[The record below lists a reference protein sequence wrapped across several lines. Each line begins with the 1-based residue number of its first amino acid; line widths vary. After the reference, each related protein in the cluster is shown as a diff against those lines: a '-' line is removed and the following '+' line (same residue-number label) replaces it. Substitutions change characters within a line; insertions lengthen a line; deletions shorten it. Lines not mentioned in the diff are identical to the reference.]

1 MTARAERFGLF
12 RDVSREHGFEP
23 LRVEG
28 ELPRELA
35 GTLYRA
41 GPGLFASFGR
51 AYDHL
56 FEGDGAIS
64 GVRFRDGRAEGAHR
78 VVQSAGLVAERA
90 AGRAIYGSAV
100 PRAHRVANALR
111 GRVKNVANTNV
122 LTWQGRLF
130 GLVESSRPTE
140 LAPDSLATHGET
152 DLGGVVLETFTAHPH
167 PVAARQAIYGFGTR
181 FGRAPALVLYEL
193 PAAGAARRIGEV
205 ALEQNTVV
213 HDFVATERHLV
224 FVIGPARLRALRLLL
239 GEWRADRFF
248 AWQPE
253 RGSEVIVVPIDDPSR
268 PTRFRTEPF
277 FVWHFANA
285 FERGDSIVA
294 DFVRH
299 PDLRAMAT
307 LRTEALLGGAIVDMD
322 GGDLCRATID
332 WRRGRM
338 DIERMWGEPCE
349 FPTID
354 ARGAGS
360 VRRHAWLATTEK
372 QPRSIA
378 RFDFERVEAVQWAP
392 PAGQH
397 VSEPVFAPR
406 LGAAGECNGW
416 VLVLVYDERT
426 HTSHVAVLDAE
437 RPDQGPIAQA
447 HFDHHVPL
455 TLHGAWVAG

>member
-1 MTARAERFGLF
+1 MAARADRFGLF

-64 GVRFRDGRAEGAHR
+64 GVRFHDGRAEGAHR
-78 VVQSAGLVAERA
+78 VVQSAGLGAERA
-90 AGRAIYGSAV
+90 AGRALYGSAV
-100 PRAHRVANALR
+100 PRARRVANALR
-111 GRVKNVANTNV
+111 GRIKNVANTNALV
-122 LTWQGRLF
+122 WQGRLF
-130 GLVESSRPTE
+130 ALVESSRPTE

-152 DLGGVVLETFTAHPH
+152 DLGGIVLETFTAHPH
-167 PVAARQAIYGFGTR
+167 PVAARNAIYGFGTR
-181 FGRAPALVLYEL
+181 FGRAPALALYEL
-193 PAAGAARRIGEV
+193 PARGAARRFGEIV
-205 ALEQNTVV
+205 LEQNTVV
-213 HDFVATERHLV
+213 HDFVATDRHLV
-224 FVIGPARLRALRLLL
+224 FLIGPARLRALRMLL

-248 AWQPE
+248 SWQPE
-253 RGSEVIVVPIDDPSR
+253 RGSEVIVVPIDAPAH
-268 PTRFRTEPF
+268 PTRFRTDSF

-285 FERGDSIVA
+285 FERGDAIVA

-307 LRTEALLGGAIVDMD
+307 LREEAVRGGAVDMD

-332 WRRGRM
+332 WRRRRM
-338 DIERMWGEPCE
+338 HTERVWGEPCE

-354 ARGAGS
+354 PRGAGS
-360 VRRHAWLATTEK
+360 VHRYAWVSTSEK

-378 RFDFERVEAVQWAP
+378 RFDFERGEAVSWTP
-392 PAGQH
+392 PVGQH

-406 LGAAGECNGW
+406 AGADGECDGW

-426 HTSHVAVLDAE
+426 HTSHVAVLDAA
-437 RPDQGPIAQA
+437 RPEAGPIAQA

-455 TLHGAWVAG
+455 TLHGAWVGG